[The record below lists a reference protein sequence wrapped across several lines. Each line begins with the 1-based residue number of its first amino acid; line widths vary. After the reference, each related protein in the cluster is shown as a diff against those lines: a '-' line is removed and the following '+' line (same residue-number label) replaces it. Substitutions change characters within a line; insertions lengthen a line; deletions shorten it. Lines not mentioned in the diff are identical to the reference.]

1 MPDIYHNFPINAPA
15 QKVFDAVSTAE
26 GLDHWWT
33 KTCEATPGE
42 GSEYK
47 MGFGPGYSWKAVASQ
62 WQPNTGFELK
72 LIDADQDWL
81 GTRIGFQLSEKDGVT
96 EVRFHHL
103 GWPEVN
109 EHYQISCFCWAM
121 YLRLLKRYVELG
133 ETVAYENRLDV

>member
-1 MPDIYHNFPINAPA
+1 MPDIFHNFPINAPA

-26 GLDHWWT
+26 GLDRWWT

-42 GSEYK
+42 GSEYNL
-47 MGFGPGYSWKAVASQ
+47 GFGPGYSWTAVASQ
-62 WQPNTGFELK
+62 WQPNAGFELK

-103 GWPEVN
+103 GWPEAN

-133 ETVAYENRLDV
+133 ETVAYEDRLDA